1 MRLIEIAGPPVLY
14 VPMGPSGIGKS
25 TMLRKLQQKNP
36 DLQVFS
42 LDVLRHKFY
51 DPDDYAKAWQM
62 STEDREFKNK
72 ANAEF
77 MNALSQGQDLYVDNT
92 NLTPKS
98 RRWYIDQARQR
109 GYKIVG
115 ITFPNVD
122 LDTLIARQQ
131 TRGDKNVPAAA
142 VRQQFM
148 SLKAPEKGEFDDVI
162 KV

>member
-1 MRLIEIAGPPVLY
+1 MKLNEIAGSPTLF
-14 VPMGPSGIGKS
+14 VPIAPSGAGKS

-42 LDVLRHKFY
+42 LDILRHKFY

-62 STEDREFKNK
+62 STEDKEFRNK
-72 ANAEF
+72 ANAEY
-77 MNALSQGQDLYVDNT
+77 MDALSQGKDLYVDNT
-92 NLTPKS
+92 NLTPKG
-98 RRWYIDQARQR
+98 RRWYIDQARRR
-109 GYKIVG
+109 GYKIVA
-115 ITFPNVD
+115 ITFPSVD

-148 SLKAPEKGEFDDVI
+148 SLKGPEEGEFDDII
-162 KV
+162 KA